1 MKEHNWIKVILTPL
15 SWLYGLITSA
25 RNLLY
30 DIHILS
36 SKKPDQFTISI
47 GNITVGGTGKTPMTE
62 YLARLFD
69 TQFNI
74 AILSRGYGRKTRGFL
89 LANNLSSAADIGD
102 EPLQYFIKFEEK
114 IIVAVSENRVKGAVA
129 IQLQHP
135 EVNLLLLDDAYQH
148 RAISQDVKLLL
159 SDFSRPFY
167 KDMPFPA
174 GRLRESRNGAN
185 RADAIIVTKCP
196 AALTNLEKETIEKNI
211 RKYSRQNVPVFF
223 SAIKYAEPVS
233 YSGSAVELKNVKLV
247 AGIANPD
254 TFVAHLKHQFNV
266 IEEIIYPDHHYYSQ
280 EDLEQ
285 LIKYLKND
293 TFVVTTEKD
302 MVKLKPLTEKSGVIN
317 RFAYVPIAVDFG
329 NDTERFN
336 QWMKQQIL

>member
-1 MKEHNWIKVILTPL
+1 MKEHNWIKVILAPL
-15 SWLYGLITSA
+15 SWLYGLITST

-30 DIHILS
+30 DIHILPS
-36 SKKPDQFTISI
+36 EKPDQFTISI

-69 TQFNI
+69 TQFNM
-74 AILSRGYGRKTRGFL
+74 AILSRGYGRKTKGFL
-89 LANNLSSAADIGD
+89 LANDLSSAADIGD
-102 EPLQYFIKFEEK
+102 EPMQYFIKFKEK
-114 IIVAVSENRVKGAVA
+114 IVVAVSENRVKGAA
-129 IQLQHP
+129 CIQSHHP

-148 RAISQDVKLLL
+148 RAIGQDVKLLL

-174 GRLRESRNGAN
+174 GRLRETRNGAN

-196 AALTNLEKETIEKNI
+196 VALTDKVKDEVKKDI
-211 RKYSRQNVPVFF
+211 RKYSSQHVPIFF
-223 SAIKYAEPVS
+223 STIKYAEPIS
-233 YSGSAVELKNVKLV
+233 YSGSAVQLKNVKLV

-266 IEEIIYPDHHYYSQ
+266 IEEIMYPDHHYYSQ

-302 MVKLKPLTEKSGVIN
+302 MVKLKPLTEKSGIIN

-336 QWMKQQIL
+336 QWIKQQIL